1 MAAVLPRPSSTPR
14 RSGPAAALA
23 LLLALALGAA
33 GCRWVHS
40 SPPSGAAARV
50 NGQIIT
56 MAALNRRVAA
66 QTGGRDLPPDQLA
79 QLQLALLAEMVDQRV
94 ALQDAR
100 SLGITAPAA
109 AMQTALGLARL
120 RDPHAPADLL
130 RKRVTRQWVLARFF
144 AREIGSV
151 QVSPAEIAAYYHQH
165 PGEFSVAE
173 PRYHVR
179 EILVATHPRP
189 GRHLPGAPHYT
200 MARARRRLHEIR
212 AQLHAGKPFAT
223 VAREYSDSAA
233 TAESGGD
240 LGMIPESALA
250 ADTPGALRQ
259 ALLLLQPGQVSPP
272 VATSRGYY
280 ILKLVAKEMPG
291 KEKLSDPAVRRRI
304 AAQLRMQR
312 QQLLKTALMT
322 VLRDRAHV
330 QNYLAQQL
338 LAAAKQQP

>member
-1 MAAVLPRPSSTPR
+1 MAAALPRPPSTHR
-14 RSGPAAALA
+14 RCGLAALA
-23 LLLALALGAA
+23 LLLALAMGAA

-50 NGQIIT
+50 NGQVIT

-66 QTGGRDLPPDQLA
+66 QTGGRDLPADQMA

-100 SLGITAPAA
+100 SMGITAPAA
-109 AMQTALGLARL
+109 AIQTALGLARL
-120 RDPHAPADLL
+120 RDPNTPSDQL
-130 RKRVTRQWVLARFF
+130 RKRLARQWVLAHFF

-151 QVSPAEIAAYYHQH
+151 NVSKAAIAAYYAHH

-179 EILVATHPRP
+179 EILVATHRRP
-189 GRHLPGAPHYT
+189 GPHLPGGPHYT
-200 MARARRRLHEIR
+200 LARARRRLREIR
-212 AQLHAGKPFAT
+212 AQLHAGKPFAA

-233 TAESGGD
+233 TADSGGD

-259 ALLLLQPGQVSPP
+259 ALLQMQPGQVSPP

-280 ILKLVAKEMPG
+280 ILKLVAKELPG

-304 AAQLRMQR
+304 AAQLRVQR
-312 QQLLKTALMT
+312 QQMLKTALMT

-338 LAAAKQQP
+338 LAAAKKQP